1 MLVVPHKQHD
11 DAIDDG
17 GRAAPRRGRRGT
29 CRRGCARQTFDDSLG
44 EKQANLQHHLQLIDF
59 SEPLPLFRL
68 GYGEGQE
75 WSIL

>member
-1 MLVVPHKQHD
+1 
-11 DAIDDG
+11 
-17 GRAAPRRGRRGT
+17 
-29 CRRGCARQTFDDSLG
+29 
-44 EKQANLQHHLQLIDF
+44 LQPIDF